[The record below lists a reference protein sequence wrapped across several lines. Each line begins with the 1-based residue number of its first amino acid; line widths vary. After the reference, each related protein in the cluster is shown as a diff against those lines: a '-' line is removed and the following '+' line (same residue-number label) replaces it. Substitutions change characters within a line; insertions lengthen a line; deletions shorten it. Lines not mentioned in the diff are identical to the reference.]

1 MSANN
6 DHISVVTQQT
16 IGEDVKMSKAMT
28 KVIKYF
34 LFFSITPAV
43 GIIIYFSFEFFGI
56 DISFKYIIY
65 LLILILFVK
74 IIIGGVVITAINKSK

>member
-1 MSANN
+1 
-6 DHISVVTQQT
+6 
-16 IGEDVKMSKAMT
+16 MSKDTA

-43 GIIIYFSFEFFGI
+43 GVIIYFSFKLLGI

-65 LLILILFVK
+65 LLILVLFCEDYYWR
-74 IIIGGVVITAINKSK
+74 SSYRCP